1 MPTSVNTFEGGGGC
15 CWESATVAATTKSRT
30 ICMYVLRD
38 IILTAVSEVLSSR
51 VISWHGRSVFSPR
64 PNPRSPSRRRSGRR
78 PTNKHLSPPPPDGD
92 RGHKIK
98 PMKPDLI
105 SGKCRHDEP
114 EDINKSHR
122 QYPYRDIRKIPD
134 YPLSTTG
141 EKQQERHEE
150 MPDEKN
156 HRDDVPTRPQPF

>member
-64 PNPRSPSRRRSGRR
+64 PNPRSPSRRRSGR
-78 PTNKHLSPPPPDGD
+78 NLPPRVTQRARHGD
-92 RGHKIK
+92 PVVPGVSEALR
-98 PMKPDLI
+98 
-105 SGKCRHDEP
+105 
-114 EDINKSHR
+114 SHEFQR
-122 QYPYRDIRKIPD
+122 TTRDVFQ
-134 YPLSTTG
+134 G
-141 EKQQERHEE
+141 WG
-150 MPDEKN
+150 
-156 HRDDVPTRPQPF
+156 